1 MQIPYVLRT
10 FLTASLATLRELDME
25 NTFDF
30 AQKVALVAGGT
41 GGLGQMITSELRLR
55 GCTVVTCSRTPNN
68 DPMHIV
74 ADLRSPEEA
83 RTMINEVVDQHGSL
97 DIVINAMGVVA
108 FGDIVS
114 TSIDDVEELFLTNT
128 FGHIFLMQVALPH
141 MSKGSVLVGISGV
154 IAEQNLPGMAA
165 YGASKAAVR
174 SFNEA
179 LSREARRLGVRV
191 IDARPPHTETGLA
204 TRAIAGIA
212 PKFPQG
218 LNPMSVAQ
226 KIVLAIASGEED
238 LPSSSF
244 SS

>member
-1 MQIPYVLRT
+1 
-10 FLTASLATLRELDME
+10 ME

-30 AQKVALVAGGT
+30 SQKVALVAGGT
-41 GGLGQMITSELRLR
+41 GGLGQLIVAELSSR
-55 GCTVVTCSRTPNN
+55 GCTVVTCSRTPNS

-83 RTMINEVVDQHGSL
+83 QSLITTVINKHGSL
-97 DIVINAMGVVA
+97 DIIVNAVGVVA
-108 FGDIVS
+108 FGEITS
-114 TSIDDVEELFLTNT
+114 ASIDTVEELFLTNT
-128 FGHIFLMQVALPH
+128 FGHIFLMQAALPH
-141 MSKGSVLVGISGV
+141 LSKGSVLVGISGV
-154 IAEQNLPGMAA
+154 IAEQNLPGMAT

-204 TRAIAGIA
+204 ARAIEGVA

-218 LNPMSVAQ
+218 LNPVSVAQ
-226 KIVLAIASGEED
+226 RIVLAISSGEDD

>member
-1 MQIPYVLRT
+1 
-10 FLTASLATLRELDME
+10 ME

-30 AQKVALVAGGT
+30 AHKVALVAGGT
-41 GGLGQMITSELRLR
+41 GGLGQLIVAELSSR
-55 GCTVVTCSRTPNN
+55 GCTVVTCSRTPNS

-83 RTMINEVVDQHGSL
+83 QSLITTVINKHGSL
-97 DIVINAMGVVA
+97 DIIVNAVGVVA
-108 FGDIVS
+108 FGEITS
-114 TSIDDVEELFLTNT
+114 ASIDTVEELFLTNT
-128 FGHIFLMQVALPH
+128 FGHIFLMQAALPH
-141 MSKGSVLVGISGV
+141 LSKGSVLVGISGV
-154 IAEQNLPGMAA
+154 IAEQNLPGMAT

-204 TRAIAGIA
+204 ARAIEGVA

-218 LNPMSVAQ
+218 LNPVSVAQ
-226 KIVLAIASGEED
+226 RIVLAISSGEDD

>member
-1 MQIPYVLRT
+1 
-10 FLTASLATLRELDME
+10 ME

>member
-1 MQIPYVLRT
+1 
-10 FLTASLATLRELDME
+10 ME

-30 AQKVALVAGGT
+30 AHKVALVAGGT
-41 GGLGQMITSELRLR
+41 GGLGQLIVAELSSR
-55 GCTVVTCSRTPNN
+55 GCTVVTCSRTPNS

-83 RTMINEVVDQHGSL
+83 QSLITTVINMHGSL
-97 DIVINAMGVVA
+97 DIIVNAVGVVA
-108 FGDIVS
+108 FGEIIS
-114 TSIDDVEELFLTNT
+114 TSIDTVEELFLTNT
-128 FGHIFLMQVALPH
+128 FGHIFLMKAALPH
-141 MSKGSVLVGISGV
+141 MPKGSVLVGISGV
-154 IAEQNLPGMAA
+154 IAEQNLPGMAT

-204 TRAIAGIA
+204 ARAIEGVA

-218 LNPMSVAQ
+218 LNPVSVAQ
-226 KIVLAIASGEED
+226 RIVLAISSGEDD

>member
-1 MQIPYVLRT
+1 
-10 FLTASLATLRELDME
+10 ME
-25 NTFDF
+25 NSFEF
-30 AQKVALVAGGT
+30 AHKVALVAGGT
-41 GGLGQMITSELRLR
+41 GGLGQVITSELRLR

-68 DPMHIV
+68 DPMHVV
-74 ADLRSPEEA
+74 ADLRSPEET
-83 RTMINEVVDQHGSL
+83 RSMINTVLAQHGSL

-114 TSIDDVEELFLTNT
+114 TSIDDIEELFLTNT
-128 FGHIFLMQVALPH
+128 FGHIFLMQAALPH
-141 MSKGSVLVGISGV
+141 MSKDSVLVGISGV

-179 LSREARRLGVRV
+179 LSREARRLGIRV

-218 LNPMSVAQ
+218 LNPISVAQ
-226 KIVLAIASGEED
+226 RIVLAIASGEED

>member
-1 MQIPYVLRT
+1 
-10 FLTASLATLRELDME
+10 ME

-30 AQKVALVAGGT
+30 AHKVALVAGGT

-55 GCTVVTCSRTPNN
+55 GCTVVTCSRTPNT
-68 DPMHIV
+68 DPMHAV
-74 ADLRSPEEA
+74 ADLRSPEET
-83 RTMINEVVDQHGSL
+83 RSMINTVLAQHGSL

-128 FGHIFLMQVALPH
+128 FGHIFLMQAALPH

-154 IAEQNLPGMAA
+154 IAEQNLPSMAA

-218 LNPMSVAQ
+218 LNPISVAQ
-226 KIVLAIASGEED
+226 RIVLAIASGEED

>member
-1 MQIPYVLRT
+1 
-10 FLTASLATLRELDME
+10 ME

-30 AQKVALVAGGT
+30 SQKVALVAGGT
-41 GGLGQMITSELRLR
+41 GGLGQVITSELRLR

-74 ADLRSPEEA
+74 ADLRSPEESQILVNTVLE
-83 RTMINEVVDQHGSL
+83 RHGSL
-97 DIVINAMGVVA
+97 DIVVNAIGVVA
-108 FGDIVS
+108 FGEIAS
-114 TSIDDVEELFLTNT
+114 TSIDTIEELFLTNT
-128 FGHIFLMQVALPH
+128 FSHIFLMQAALPH
-141 MSKGSVLVGISGV
+141 MTKGSVLVGISGV

-179 LSREARRLGVRV
+179 LSREARRLGIRV

-218 LNPMSVAQ
+218 LTPISVAQ
-226 KIVLAIASGEED
+226 RIVLAIASDEQV
-238 LPSSSF
+238 LPSTSF

>member
-1 MQIPYVLRT
+1 
-10 FLTASLATLRELDME
+10 ME

-30 AQKVALVAGGT
+30 AHKVALVAGGT
-41 GGLGQMITSELRLR
+41 GGLGQLIVAELSSR
-55 GCTVVTCSRTPNN
+55 GCTVVTCSRTPNS

-83 RTMINEVVDQHGSL
+83 QSLITTVINKHGSL
-97 DIVINAMGVVA
+97 DIIVNAVGVVA
-108 FGDIVS
+108 FGEITS
-114 TSIDDVEELFLTNT
+114 ASIDTVEELFLTNT
-128 FGHIFLMQVALPH
+128 FGHIFLMQAALPH
-141 MSKGSVLVGISGV
+141 LSKGSVLVGISGV
-154 IAEQNLPGMAA
+154 IAEQNLPGMAT

-204 TRAIAGIA
+204 ARAIEGVA

-218 LNPMSVAQ
+218 LNPVSVAQ
-226 KIVLAIASGEED
+226 RIVLAISSGEDD

-244 SS
+244 NS